1 MPMPGA
7 NEMRRLY
14 VRLAFAAVVA
24 LGVWASVL
32 PAGAAPPTVT
42 PSPGYDARLQEQH
55 AAQTYYPAPVYEPV
69 ARYHRPPRHH
79 VRRVRDGMH

>member
-1 MPMPGA
+1 
-7 NEMRRLY
+7 MRRLY

-55 AAQTYYPAPVYEPV
+55 AAQTFAAPVYEPV
-69 ARYHRPPRHH
+69 VRYHRPPRHH
-79 VRRVRDGMH
+79 VRRVHDGMH